1 MQSACLKGAI
11 SGLTHRGKHAVSFNH
26 LVGGGKELWR
36 KSDAEGFCGLQI
48 DHQLELGRRL
58 HGKIA
63 RLVAPEDALDI
74 AGRPAELVVVVS
86 PVGHQPGTVDESAV
100 P

>member
-11 SGLTHRGKHAVSFNH
+11 SGLTHRGKHAVSLDR

-36 KSDAEGFCGLQI
+36 KGDAEGFCGLQI

-58 HGKIA
+58 HRRGLA
-63 RLVAPEDALDI
+63 RVPNRPEQHPSL
-74 AGRPAELVVVVS
+74 
-86 PVGHQPGTVDESAV
+86 
-100 P
+100 